1 MLLRSPLLKDIYQ
14 QNKFRLFV
22 VYALNILEESA
33 YLAVPAASG
42 MLIDSFLNGT
52 TNGIV
57 IFSAVYL
64 GWNILGV
71 LRKALDTISFTKIYN
86 DVTIKIIE
94 HHKAKNIDT
103 GKINARIE
111 LLREVVTFF
120 ETDLPFLANSFV
132 TMLGAAGLLYFYNP
146 QLMLICLVI
155 IVPSLI
161 VNYWF
166 GKKMVAATTAVN
178 NEYEKQLD
186 IIENENLDGI
196 RHYLQ
201 NIRRINIRKSTL
213 EAVNFGTLEIFVFT
227 MIFAS
232 IYIVCH
238 TPNIDYGAIVAI
250 YGYILKFAYSF
261 DFIPHLTERMALMSD
276 IQHRLAEVYQEDGE
290 PL

>member
-1 MLLRSPLLKDIYQ
+1 MLLRSPLLKNIYQ
-14 QNKFRLFV
+14 QNKLRLFT
-22 VYALNILEESA
+22 VYLLNILEESA

-42 MLIDSFLNGT
+42 MLIDSFLHGT
-52 TNGIV
+52 TSGIV
-57 IFSAVYL
+57 AFAVVYL

-71 LRKALDTISFTKIYN
+71 TRKALDTISFTKIYN

-94 HHKAKNIDT
+94 HHKAKGIDT
-103 GKINARIE
+103 GKINARVE

-132 TMLGAAGLLYFYNP
+132 TMIGAAGLLYFYNP
-146 QLMLICLVI
+146 QLMFVCLVI

-186 IIENENLDGI
+186 IIEHENIDTI
-196 RHYLQ
+196 QHYLQ
-201 NIRRINIRKSTL
+201 HVRRINIRKSTL
-213 EAVNFGTLEIFVFT
+213 EAINFGTLEIFVFA

-232 IYIVCH
+232 IYIICN

-261 DFIPHLTERMALMSD
+261 DFIPHLTERIALMSD
-276 IQHRLAEVYQEDGE
+276 IQHRLAEVYEEDGE